1 MAMTMERPKIIVQ
14 AVYTGG
20 ADMRE
25 CFVSLLVREVQKGNC
40 SVRTFEIIKQ
50 PQYNAG
56 RNQTKEAI

>member
-1 MAMTMERPKIIVQ
+1 MAKTMERPKIIVQ

-40 SVRTFEIIKQ
+40 SVRTFVIIKQ
-50 PQYNAG
+50 AHCGHY
-56 RNQTKEAI
+56 